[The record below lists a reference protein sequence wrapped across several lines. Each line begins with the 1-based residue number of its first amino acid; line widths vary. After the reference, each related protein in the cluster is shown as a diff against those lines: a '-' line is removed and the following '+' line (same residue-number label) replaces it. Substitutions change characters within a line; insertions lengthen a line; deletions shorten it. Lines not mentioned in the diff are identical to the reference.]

1 VQENPVA
8 WYEELFNED
17 YDRVYFPTFTQERNI
32 AEVDFLESVL
42 QIPKGGQ
49 VLDLACGHGRH
60 CLELA
65 KRGYA
70 VLGIDLSPRFIEM
83 ARHSAK
89 ENALSNAEF
98 VVGDIRESYFVNRFD
113 AAFSYFTSFG
123 YFQDE
128 ENQKVL
134 DNAAKA
140 LVKGGIFLLETVNR
154 DWTIHK
160 VEHQPRRWDEV
171 EADFFMLED
180 ISFNAHTSRIH
191 TNRIIFDKGLRRSM
205 EYDIKLYTHAELE
218 DMLER
223 AGVQIV
229 ATFGG
234 KDRSAYS
241 VSSPRMVIVSKKQ

>member
-1 VQENPVA
+1 MA

-113 AAFSYFTSFG
+113 AALSYFTSFG

-140 LVKGGIFLLETVNR
+140 LVKGGMFLLETVNR

>member
-1 VQENPVA
+1 MA

-17 YDRVYFPTFTQERNI
+17 YDRVYFPTFTAERNT
-32 AEVDFLESVL
+32 AEVDFIEAVL
-42 QIPKGGQ
+42 QIPKEGQ

-60 CLELA
+60 SLELA
-65 KRGYA
+65 KRGYS
-70 VLGIDLSPRFIEM
+70 VLGMDLSPRFIEM
-83 ARHSAK
+83 AKQSAQ
-89 ENALSNAEF
+89 ENALSNLEF
-98 VVGDIRESYFVNRFD
+98 IVGDIRESYFVNRFD

-123 YFQDE
+123 YFLDE
-128 ENQKVL
+128 ENQRVL
-134 DNAAKA
+134 DNVAKA
-140 LVKGGIFLLETVNR
+140 LLKGGMFLLETVNR

-160 VEHQPRRWDEV
+160 VENQPRRWDEV
-171 EADFFMLED
+171 ETDFFLLED

-191 TNRIIFDKGLRRSM
+191 TKRIIFDKGQRRSM

-223 AGVQIV
+223 VGLQVV

-241 VSSPRMVIVSKKQ
+241 VSSPRMVIASKKQ

>member
-1 VQENPVA
+1 VA

-17 YDRVYFPTFTQERNI
+17 YDRVYFPTFTPERNS
-32 AEVDFLESVL
+32 AEADFLESVL
-42 QIPKGGQ
+42 QIRQGGQ

-60 CLELA
+60 SLELA
-65 KRGYA
+65 KRGYS

-83 ARHSAK
+83 AKQSLK
-89 ENALSNAEF
+89 GNSLSNAEF
-98 VVGDIRESYFVNRFD
+98 IVGDIRESYFVNRFD

-123 YFQDE
+123 YFPDE

-134 DNAAKA
+134 DNAARA
-140 LVKGGIFLLETVNR
+140 LIKGGMFLLETVNR

-160 VEHQPRRWDEV
+160 VENQPRRWDEV
-171 EADFFMLED
+171 EADFFLLED

-191 TNRIIFDKGLRRSM
+191 TNRIIFDKGQRRSM

-223 AGVQIV
+223 VGLQIV
-229 ATFGG
+229 STFGG
-234 KDRSAYS
+234 KDRSPYS
-241 VSSPRMVIVSKKQ
+241 VSSPRMVIVTRKQ

>member
-1 VQENPVA
+1 MA
-8 WYEELFNED
+8 WYEELFNQD
-17 YDRVYFPTFTQERNI
+17 YDCVYFPTFTPERNI

-42 QIPKGGQ
+42 QIPPGGQ

-60 CLELA
+60 SLELA
-65 KRGYA
+65 KRGYS
-70 VLGIDLSPRFIEM
+70 VVGIDLSPRFIEM
-83 ARHSAK
+83 ARQSLKGNH
-89 ENALSNAEF
+89 LSNAEF
-98 VVGDIRESYFVNRFD
+98 IVGDMRESYFLNRFD

-123 YFQDE
+123 YFQDG

-140 LVKGGIFLLETVNR
+140 LLKGGMFLLETVNR

-160 VEHQPRRWDEV
+160 VENQPRRWDEV
-171 EADFFMLED
+171 SPDFFLLED

-191 TNRIIFDKGLRRSM
+191 TNRIIFDKGERRSM

-223 AGVQIV
+223 VGLQVV
-229 ATFGG
+229 STFGG
-234 KDRSAYS
+234 KDRSPYS
-241 VSSPRMVIVSKKQ
+241 VSSPRMVIVSRKQ

>member
-140 LVKGGIFLLETVNR
+140 LVKGGMFLLETVNR

>member
-1 VQENPVA
+1 
-8 WYEELFNED
+8 
-17 YDRVYFPTFTQERNI
+17 
-32 AEVDFLESVL
+32 
-42 QIPKGGQ
+42 
-49 VLDLACGHGRH
+49 
-60 CLELA
+60 
-65 KRGYA
+65 
-70 VLGIDLSPRFIEM
+70 M
-83 ARHSAK
+83 ARQGAK
-89 ENALSNAEF
+89 DKALSNAEF
-98 VVGDIRESYFVNRFD
+98 IVGDIRESYFVNRFE

-140 LVKGGIFLLETVNR
+140 LVKGGMFLLETVNR

-160 VEHQPRRWDEV
+160 VENQPRRWDEV

-191 TNRIIFDKGLRRSM
+191 TKRIIFDKGQRRSM

-223 AGVQIV
+223 AGLQVV

-234 KDRSAYS
+234 KDRSVYS
-241 VSSPRMVIVSKKQ
+241 VSSPRMVIVSRKQ